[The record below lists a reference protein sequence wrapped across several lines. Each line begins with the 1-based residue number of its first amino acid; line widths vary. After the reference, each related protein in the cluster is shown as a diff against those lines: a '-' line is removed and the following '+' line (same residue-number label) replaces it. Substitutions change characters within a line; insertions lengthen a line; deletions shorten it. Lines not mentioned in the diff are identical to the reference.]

1 MAFWS
6 SSPPWSAHRHQW
18 EVFERVRES
27 LRNFGVPTSGRQW
40 DDVGTVAG
48 IAALVGMFVGSLLGG
63 VLGERWHVKLAGNAL
78 DAQARDVSLGTDRGD
93 VAGRSGSDPGNDR
106 VHELGTRVE
115 ELTGRVEMP
124 CRSRNPRPLRPP

>member
-1 MAFWS
+1 M
-6 SSPPWSAHRHQW
+6 
-18 EVFERVRES
+18 RES

-124 CRSRNPRPLRPP
+124 AGAGIRARSARHERASCLDDGQRRRQ